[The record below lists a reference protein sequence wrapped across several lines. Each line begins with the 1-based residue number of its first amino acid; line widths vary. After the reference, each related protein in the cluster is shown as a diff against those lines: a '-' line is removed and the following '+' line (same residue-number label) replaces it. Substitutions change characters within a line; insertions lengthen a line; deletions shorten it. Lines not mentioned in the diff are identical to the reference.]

1 MELNQETQE
10 LYWLMYEIIHRK
22 YSDDKGLIVSAAMAM
37 INAIDEQGNLPGK
50 AHF

>member
-10 LYWLMYEIIHRK
+10 LYWLMYEITHRK
-22 YSDDKGLIVSAAMAM
+22 YSDNKGLIVAAAIEM
-37 INAIDEQGNLPGK
+37 INAIDEQGNLPEK